1 MKTIRTTGSHSEP
14 NKMAES
20 MPRKVVPLCWCCNCN
35 IVEANHPIYLYGKK
49 AKNESLLN
57 FLEKLTGYK
66 CDLAD
71 RLPSKICRL
80 CYDKTIKFKKLIE
93 VLEKST
99 VNQRSVLRF
108 KRRKSEADSPSGKSP
123 ATRHQ
128 RKNKAADNSP
138 SNSEQMA
145 ATSTSKVQL
154 FRPILPSTEVY
165 TSTHDEMMKKRV
177 LPRETFPQPPK
188 RQSTEVVELLRNCGL
203 NKPEVYCNQIKTR
216 TALKLIIDT

>member
-1 MKTIRTTGSHSEP
+1 MKTIQTTGSYSEQ

-20 MPRKVVPLCWCCNCN
+20 SESLPRKLVPVCRCCNCN

-49 AKNESLLN
+49 ASNESHLN

-66 CDLAD
+66 CHLAD
-71 RLPSKICRL
+71 GLPSKICRS
-80 CYDKTIKFKKLIE
+80 CYDKIIKFKKFIE
-93 VLEKST
+93 TFEKST

-108 KRRKSEADSPSGKSP
+108 KRCKIEADSPSGKSP

-128 RKNKAADNSP
+128 RKKKAADNSP
-138 SNSEQMA
+138 SNQMA
-145 ATSTSKVQL
+145 PTSRSRVQL

-165 TSTHDEMMKKRV
+165 TCTQDERMKKRV

-188 RQSTEVVELLRNCGL
+188 AQSEVVELLCNCGL
-203 NKPEVYCNQIKTR
+203 NKPEVRSADVRNI
-216 TALKLIIDT
+216 

>member
-1 MKTIRTTGSHSEP
+1 M
-14 NKMAES
+14 
-20 MPRKVVPLCWCCNCN
+20 
-35 IVEANHPIYLYGKK
+35 YLYGKK
-49 AKNESLLN
+49 ASNESLLN
-57 FLEKLTGYK
+57 LLEKLTGYK
-66 CDLAD
+66 YDLAD
-71 RLPSKICRL
+71 GLPSKICRL
-80 CYDKTIKFKKLIE
+80 CYKTIKFKKLIE

-128 RKNKAADNSP
+128 RRNKAADNSP

-188 RQSTEVVELLRNCGL
+188 TQSTKVMELLRNCGL
-203 NKPEVYCNQIKTR
+203 NKPEVYCNQIKKC
-216 TALKLIIDT
+216 TALPFLYQKIDHRYITAQMTSLEVNNSSM